1 MLSNNKLWRKTV
13 LICIS
18 NSFSVPKA
26 SSWMNKWHHEVLL
39 GWNWKLHS
47 KVWKKKY
54 IPSVQQRGEVLIK
67 KIQVKLFRVNYMCI
81 HSATHGCHVKV
92 TCQFDTHGCHVTIT
106 YMCQCHFKFIYI
118 FSIVYLLFYSY
129 NYYKE
134 LVF

>member
-1 MLSNNKLWRKTV
+1 
-13 LICIS
+13 
-18 NSFSVPKA
+18 
-26 SSWMNKWHHEVLL
+26 MNKWLHEELQRMRL
-39 GWNWKLHS
+39 EMPFQS
-47 KVWKKKY
+47 MKKIY
-54 IPSVQQRGEVLIK
+54 IQSVQQRGEVLIK

-106 YMCQCHFKFIYI
+106 CVNVTLNSYTFFPYFKT
-118 FSIVYLLFYSY
+118 VYLLFYSY